1 MGKSHDKKLDNVE
14 FEVSVDDRTVIDA
27 GADAWKSYKTQVEG
41 NPAIFIKAGLALKR
55 IQEIAT
61 EKAGAPKGSAYNRWW
76 LKGAEQ
82 FGFEGVEPSERG
94 RLIRI
99 ASHGDDLTTWW
110 NQKVTP
116 AEKLKW
122 HNPST
127 MWRRYADYAGIKK
140 ATPTSPRRKLADVKA
155 ELKVALET
163 QSALQRELTAAK
175 SGGSFEPPK
184 SDPAKGNAGTAPERP
199 EYKTIDE
206 VVEATDP
213 DTRAKLLDEL
223 LTLIEIGDL
232 TLDEE
237 TLHRLR
243 KIVGQADATG
253 GDAGSVKETK
263 AAAKAR
269 KQREK
274 RAAAKQAKEAVA

>member
-1 MGKSHDKKLDNVE
+1 MGKSHERKLENVE

-27 GADAWKSYKTQVEG
+27 GADAWKRYKTAVEG
-41 NPAIFIKAGLALKR
+41 NPHIFIKAGLALKR

-61 EKAGAPKGSAYNRWW
+61 EKAGASKGTAYNRWW
-76 LKGAEQ
+76 KKGAEQ

-110 NQKVTP
+110 NKKVTP
-116 AEKLKW
+116 AQKLKW

-127 MWRRYADYAGIKK
+127 MWRRYAEHAGIKN
-140 ATPTSPRRKLADVKA
+140 APTSPRRKVADVEA
-155 ELKVALET
+155 ELRVALET

-184 SDPAKGNAGTAPERP
+184 SDPAEGNAGTAPERP

-237 TLHRLR
+237 IMHRLR
-243 KIVGQADATG
+243 RIVHKADEATSN
-253 GDAGSVKETK
+253 DTK
-263 AAAKAR
+263 DDR
-269 KQREK
+269 KKRAK
-274 RAAAKQAKEAVA
+274 RAAAKPAKAVA